1 MNISLTRRQ
10 SMTSESLALL
20 LEAKRGGTVEQGKL
34 LSLYSNYLKILAQ
47 TQLDRRIRRRVSA
60 SDLVQETML
69 EAHRDF
75 SDFRGVTTAEFVG
88 WLRRILVHNL
98 IRVTEK
104 HLQTD
109 KRDVRREVYIHRLHA
124 SIEQSNSRL
133 EHVLVGHH
141 ESPSSALGRHER
153 MRLLADAMA
162 KLPKDHRQI
171 ILMRHIEGLP
181 FAEIATQMDRTS
193 GACRMLWLRAM
204 DQLRASLDGAE
215 FE

>member
-1 MNISLTRRQ
+1 
-10 SMTSESLALL
+10 MTSESLALL
-20 LEAKRGGTVEQGKL
+20 HEAKRGGATEQGKL

-47 TQLDRRIRRRVSA
+47 TQLDRRVRRRVSA
-60 SDLVQETML
+60 SDLVQETLL

-98 IRVTEK
+98 IRASEK

-124 SIEQSNSRL
+124 TIEQSNSRF
-133 EHVLVGHH
+133 ENVLVGRN
-141 ESPSSALGRHER
+141 ESPSSEMGRHER
-153 MRLLADAMA
+153 LRLLADAMA
-162 KLPKDHRQI
+162 ELPTEHRQI
-171 ILMRHIEGLP
+171 IVLRHIEGLP
-181 FAEIATQMDRTS
+181 FSDIAKQMDRTS
-193 GACRMLWLRAM
+193 GACRMLWLRAIN
-204 DQLRASLDGAE
+204 QLRARLDGAE